1 MHRDFNIKSVAE
13 AVWILYDGSLIQFH
27 SQLQQVHRDFISLS
41 NFLFPGSDEVLSHFQ
56 RITIKSVDVFQL
68 KKLLAINRFYNL
80 EVEHSLAVVSGS
92 FLIWN
97 NFIQEP
103 AEDLPAQET
112 VLVS

>member
-27 SQLQQVHRDFISLS
+27 SQLQQVHRDFISLPD
-41 NFLFPGSDEVLSHFQ
+41 FLFPGSDEVLSHFQ

-92 FLIWN
+92 FLIWH